1 MEHRIAT
8 PQIVLNYALYL
19 QVPVQRRE
27 GLGNL
32 QVQWSYW
39 VIGISYRYTSFFR
52 FCFRFRGGGVS
63 RKDSVG
69 VKERVL
75 AHPLPPPLNAPP
87 LSSLLW
93 GGKRGCSPLRCRP
106 PSTPLPLLPSVL
118 QENKFWEDSFQV
130 YERGVALFKYPHV
143 KEIWQAYLKHFVER

>member
-1 MEHRIAT
+1 ME
-8 PQIVLNYALYL
+8 LLGYWDKL
-19 QVPVQRRE
+19 QVHKFFSVLLQVQRRGSVQE
-27 GLGNL
+27 GL
-32 QVQWSYW
+32 
-39 VIGISYRYTSFFR
+39 
-52 FCFRFRGGGVS
+52 CGG
-63 RKDSVG
+63 
-69 VKERVL
+69 EREG
-75 AHPLPPPLNAPP
+75 ARPSAAAPLNAPP